1 MKQSKKIAVTGG
13 IGSGKS
19 SVIDFLREQGYPVFS
34 CDQIYAELLGD
45 SEFLN
50 EIEKN
55 FKGAIKN
62 GKLDRQKLSALVF
75 SSARERER
83 LDKLTHP
90 KIMDAAIKKMD
101 GYKLSFLEVPLLFE
115 GNFQDLFDGVIVILR
130 DKEERI
136 NSIVA
141 RDKISRNS
149 AILRIYSQFN
159 YDNCDFAKYYV
170 IHNNSNLEYLQVQTL
185 KILEKIRE
193 E

>member
-19 SVIDFLREQGYPVFS
+19 SVINFLREQGCSVFS

-45 SEFLN
+45 SEFSN

-55 FKGAIKN
+55 FKEVIKD

-75 SSARERER
+75 SNARERER

-130 DKEERI
+130 DREERI

-141 RDKISRNS
+141 RDKISRDS
-149 AILRIYSQFN
+149 AILRINSQFN

-170 IHNNSNLEYLQVQTL
+170 IHNNSNLEYLQSQSL